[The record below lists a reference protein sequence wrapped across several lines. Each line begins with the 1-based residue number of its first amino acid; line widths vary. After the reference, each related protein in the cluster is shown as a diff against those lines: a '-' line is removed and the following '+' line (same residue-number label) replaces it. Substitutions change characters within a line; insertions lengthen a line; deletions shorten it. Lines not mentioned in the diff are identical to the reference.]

1 MMDKDTEVKWG
12 NSIGFVLLPF
22 KISLRDDP
30 LDYIREAKATI
41 DRKKNSLEAIY
52 TFSISELALRF
63 FGIKVINSISQPIV
77 DHFLILDLHIRSLL
91 SECPLLQDLTPFY
104 TVGKN

>member
-1 MMDKDTEVKWG
+1 MMDKDTEAKWG
-12 NSIGFVLLPF
+12 NWIGFVLLPF
-22 KISLRDDP
+22 KIALRDDP

-63 FGIKVINSISQPIV
+63 FGIKVIAS
-77 DHFLILDLHIRSLL
+77 HYH
-91 SECPLLQDLTPFY
+91 
-104 TVGKN
+104 